1 MVEEKK
7 RESSTTQHSSN
18 RNHNDYQYSSSSSFS
33 SFYKRPT
40 STRYE
45 NLLSAA
51 LNKFAP
57 NVKYTRNSEVWLSA
71 CIWYTPDFIIGHRLI
86 VEVDG
91 GVHEFEYRK
100 TPDRIRQRALESM
113 GYYVY
118 RVKNEEVKSSPK
130 HVAEKIIESY
140 YDIVEKD
147 DNNKGNNDNNNNR
160 ITQYKIQKII
170 MKPNY
175 NPLPEDLER
184 LLTPMAITFNSQQ
197 QQFNNSKENNWTTNY
212 FKESLSQY

>member
-1 MVEEKK
+1 MVGEKK

-18 RNHNDYQYSSSSSFS
+18 RNHNDYQYSSSTSFS

-91 GVHEFEYRK
+91 GVHKLEYRK
-100 TPDRIRQRALESM
+100 TPDRIRQRALENM
-113 GYYVY
+113 GYHVY
-118 RVKNEEVKSSPK
+118 RVRNEEVKSSPK

-147 DNNKGNNDNNNNR
+147 DNKENNDNNNR

-170 MKPNY
+170 KKPNY
-175 NPLPEDLER
+175 NPLPEDLEQ
-184 LLTPMAITFNSQQ
+184 LLTPMAIKFNLQ
-197 QQFNNSKENNWTTNY
+197 QQFNSSKENNWTSDY
-212 FKESLSQY
+212 FKESLSQYDQ